1 MNRDEILAMVV
12 RHVADTVED
21 LSVADV
27 DPSRSMQDHDLASLD
42 IVEVVSRSMR
52 ELKVTVPR
60 SQLRTVGTINDL
72 VDALHRAAA
81 APQE

>member
-1 MNRDEILAMVV
+1 MNRDEILAMVM
-12 RHVADTVED
+12 RHVADTVEG

-27 DPSRSMQDHDLASLD
+27 DPSRSMQDHDLGSLD

-52 ELKVTVPR
+52 ALKVTIPR

-72 VDALHRAAA
+72 VDALLRAAA
-81 APQE
+81 SRKE